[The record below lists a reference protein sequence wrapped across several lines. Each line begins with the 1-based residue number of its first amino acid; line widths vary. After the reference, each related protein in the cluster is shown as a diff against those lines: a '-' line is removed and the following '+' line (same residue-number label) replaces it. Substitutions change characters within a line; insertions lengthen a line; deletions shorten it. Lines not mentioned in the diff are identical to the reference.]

1 MILRSMTKHVKDQN
15 WFAVGLDF
23 FIVVFGV
30 YIGVWVSGYQERASL
45 RAKQAQ
51 VVETL
56 RLDMQHVLALDIAF
70 TRDINQGFDDWAAK
84 RASGEII
91 PPFFHRIPGSDIPP
105 QHIWSTLPP
114 NQLTDMFAPDLLFD
128 IGFYYSELDG
138 VGEKY
143 KRYVIFVENEILPGL
158 KQNPS
163 YFYREDGLRLKP
175 EFEANMDRLQD
186 WVDENVRL
194 RAWSACLVKR
204 LGTPMKSGKSCTP
217 DLSISVITNPDVKS
231 EPTKAKP

>member
-1 MILRSMTKHVKDQN
+1 MIFRRIKSHIAKED
-15 WFAVGLDF
+15 WFAVFIDF
-23 FIVVFGV
+23 IIVVFGV
-30 YIGVWVSGYQERASL
+30 YIGVWVSGLQERASL

-84 RASGEII
+84 RATGAII

-105 QHIWSTLPP
+105 QHIWASLPP

-138 VGEKY
+138 VGKKY
-143 KRYVIFVENEILPGL
+143 LRYVVFVEDEILPGL
-158 KQNPS
+158 KQDPS

-175 EFEANMDRLQD
+175 EFEASMDRLQD
-186 WVDENVRL
+186 WVDENARL
-194 RAWSACLVKR
+194 RTWSACLVKR
-204 LGTPMKSGKSCTP
+204 LETPMKSGKSCTP
-217 DLSISVITNPDVKS
+217 DLSTPVITNPDIKP
-231 EPTKAKP
+231 EKTKETP